1 MKTSLETA
9 ELGLERLVL
18 KLQWTNQITAYRELG
33 KEFLNQY
40 STWYNECQSI
50 ESAEALGAYQPSAC
64 RVKSKF
70 LQPIERAKEGT
81 AYQSL
86 RARADAKCK
95 EWSLERGAF
104 HLEMRHINNDERRLQ
119 LLEHAAVS
127 IWRMARI
134 LLASIKAMEYNPHN
148 LVADMLLVYHNRVLR
163 ELCDLEEFVSIYK
176 SIHKCGRD
184 AEDPD
189 VMYVRRFGTAEE
201 SDGNAPPTE
210 HTNTSPIQA
219 SAVQNVNENPP
230 MSVETSKMSTPIA
243 KLFEEPSELTIEA
256 INKHWQDKVAF
267 LLALGLPES
276 KNIQQVVEISKQLQD
291 MSTFGQQLISQVGGI
306 SSAIASKLAADMN
319 PNANEGSAEKG
330 KEKKSIPPPK
340 LIWNS
345 YKKEYQ
351 FTRDETAAESEAL
364 RRTLDVSMRKTL
376 CRNHCLINSIR
387 PANYALSSD
396 TLPPVVT
403 AEKIG
408 APPGT
413 APPHFPTHHPNKQPS
428 IPPKRLKD
436 FPLEQMGA
444 ITDTLASHVNRIFY
458 ECVRMFKTKCRDI
471 EISENIAISESEL
484 RKTKAASEA
493 AGVKFRQ
500 ENDPNAPLMHES
512 LNKKIQAKTKEQQ
525 RKNDNKMDGIK
536 RQFSQECSSLR
547 NELKQERAK
556 RQKLEGEMAKLKA
569 QGGPSDGA
577 RQTNTTASLEP
588 PLVPQRSTTLRTP
601 KESPKLNR
609 KNRRKQ
615 QHQIYKERFTK
626 SGEIPP
632 GGQGGDLDLI
642 ELQQPSGHV
651 VDETRE
657 KGGKGRGRGRGKG
670 GSVNLSYVRGRDS
683 NQGRGRG
690 KK

>member
-1 MKTSLETA
+1 
-9 ELGLERLVL
+9 
-18 KLQWTNQITAYRELG
+18 
-33 KEFLNQY
+33 
-40 STWYNECQSI
+40 
-50 ESAEALGAYQPSAC
+50 
-64 RVKSKF
+64 
-70 LQPIERAKEGT
+70 
-81 AYQSL
+81 
-86 RARADAKCK
+86 
-95 EWSLERGAF
+95 
-104 HLEMRHINNDERRLQ
+104 
-119 LLEHAAVS
+119 
-127 IWRMARI
+127 
-134 LLASIKAMEYNPHN
+134 
-148 LVADMLLVYHNRVLR
+148 
-163 ELCDLEEFVSIYK
+163 
-176 SIHKCGRD
+176 
-184 AEDPD
+184 
-189 VMYVRRFGTAEE
+189 MYVRRFGAAEE

-210 HTNTSPIQA
+210 NTNTSPIQA

-243 KLFEEPSELTIEA
+243 KLFEEPSELSVEA

-276 KNIQQVVEISKQLQD
+276 KNIQQIVEISKQLQD

-306 SSAIASKLAADMN
+306 SSTIASKLTADMT

-376 CRNHCLINSIR
+376 CSNHCLINSIR

-408 APPGT
+408 APPG
-413 APPHFPTHHPNKQPS
+413 ADPPHFPTHHPNKQPS

-436 FPLEQMGA
+436 IPLEQMGA

-484 RKTKAASEA
+484 RKTKVASEA
-493 AGVKFRQ
+493 AG
-500 ENDPNAPLMHES
+500 A
-512 LNKKIQAKTKEQQ
+512 
-525 RKNDNKMDGIK
+525 
-536 RQFSQECSSLR
+536 
-547 NELKQERAK
+547 
-556 RQKLEGEMAKLKA
+556 
-569 QGGPSDGA
+569 
-577 RQTNTTASLEP
+577 
-588 PLVPQRSTTLRTP
+588 
-601 KESPKLNR
+601 
-609 KNRRKQ
+609 RRKQ

-626 SGEIPP
+626 SGEVPP

-651 VDETRE
+651 VNETRE
-657 KGGKGRGRGRGKG
+657 KGGKGRGRGRG

-690 KK
+690 KN